1 MGGRGASATG
11 GSGGG
16 AARAAAAGSTPAA
29 STSAPAGASAKTLSD
44 AFDTLQNRHNLVLLH
59 DLRQALPHLSR
70 TEFDSQ
76 LRELRV
82 NKTFTLNSE
91 QGPQRTGNSLSA
103 GLSQAQRDAGINE
116 AGSKFVF
123 ISRRDNAD

>member
-16 AARAAAAGSTPAA
+16 ATRAAAGSTPAA
-29 STSAPAGASAKTLSD
+29 TTSTPAGAPAKTLSD

-76 LRELRV
+76 LRELRI

-103 GLSQAQRDAGINE
+103 GLSQAQRDAGISE

-123 ISRRDNAD
+123 VSRRDKAD